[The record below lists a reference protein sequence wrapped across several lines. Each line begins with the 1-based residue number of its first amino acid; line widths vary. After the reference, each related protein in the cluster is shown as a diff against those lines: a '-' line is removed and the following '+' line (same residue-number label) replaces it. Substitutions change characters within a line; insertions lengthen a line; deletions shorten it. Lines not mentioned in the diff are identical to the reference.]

1 MSPETDEGASLGS
14 SSKRWNY
21 LYATNITGTLTGGA
35 TKVKTTA
42 TNSGT
47 HYLTFVDSATS
58 TAKEDLRVH
67 ANFYVRPSTTASS
80 ANMYVRGDITA
91 FAGAASDDRLKTN
104 KVILDGALDKVLSL
118 SGFTYNW
125 NGLAVDLGFVAEE
138 KQVGVSAQQ
147 VQSVLPE
154 AVKSET
160 LDDKEILVVKY
171 EKIVPLLIEAI
182 KELSAKVDNLEQKI
196 SDK

>member
-1 MSPETDEGASLGS
+1 
-14 SSKRWNY
+14 
-21 LYATNITGTLTGGA
+21 
-35 TKVKTTA
+35 
-42 TNSGT
+42 
-47 HYLTFVDSATS
+47 
-58 TAKEDLRVH
+58 LRVH
-67 ANFYVRPSTTASS
+67 ANFYVKPNTTAAS
-80 ANMYVRGDITA
+80 ADLFIRGDITA
-91 FAGAASDDRLKTN
+91 FAGGASDDKLKTN

-125 NGLAVDLGFVAEE
+125 NGLAVDLGFVAEQ

-147 VQSVLPE
+147 VQAVLPE
-154 AVKSET
+154 AVKSQT
-160 LDDKEILVVKY
+160 LDDEEILVVKY